1 MYSRANKHSMKVLTL
16 TPQHTHARL
25 QCSCKTLSASFGNSI
40 ISSKHQGFHRCHLVS
55 MAVLLC
61 LSVLW
66 CAFAVASTITLADL
80 DYGGV
85 PLWID
90 RLLGEPSVLSLRGRL
105 DVAWYRANNPQA
117 CPQQCDCPIQWPTA
131 LYCDHRGLAD
141 VPEHLPAR
149 TQYLFLQRNNISS
162 LTSSFLANIT
172 GLHWLILDHNRL
184 RSDQLDQGILQ
195 NQSQLVHL
203 FANHNNLSSVPNNL
217 PDGLKQLRLAYNQIS
232 SIGPDAFKNLKNLT
246 LLLLQG
252 NILKTIKEGELRGTG
267 VFLILLT
274 GVFIIWVLGP
284 WEVQTLRH
292 FIPLSMDTC
301 VSGLVNLNLLD
312 LGGNSFSS
320 VPKHLPTYVQQLYL
334 SKNPLSG
341 LDEDSFL
348 GFSNLQYLR
357 LSHCNLKNGN
367 VHPQAFN
374 LSTLVELDLSYNKF
388 TSIPEVPITL
398 QHLYLEANEIK
409 EFNLTSFC
417 REVGRLTYSRLKS
430 LRLDGNELSY
440 RHLPSDWV
448 FCLRVIQDIFI

>member
-1 MYSRANKHSMKVLTL
+1 
-16 TPQHTHARL
+16 
-25 QCSCKTLSASFGNSI
+25 
-40 ISSKHQGFHRCHLVS
+40 

-66 CAFAVASTITLADL
+66 CAFAVASTITLADP

-105 DVAWYRANNPQA
+105 DAAWYRANNPQA

-252 NILKTIKEGELRGTG
+252 NILKTIKEGELRG
-267 VFLILLT
+267 
-274 GVFIIWVLGP
+274 
-284 WEVQTLRH
+284 
-292 FIPLSMDTC
+292 
-301 VSGLVNLNLLD
+301 LVNLNLLD

-320 VPKHLPTYVQQLYL
+320 VPRHLPTYVQQLYL

-357 LSHCNLKNGN
+357 LSHCDLKNGN

-398 QHLYLEANEIK
+398 QHLYLQANEIK